1 LKSLLKW
8 LPLGVFLLL
17 LVPFSRALAA
27 DATVKL
33 LGQLRSDSEKTC
45 FRIAPVNGSFDV
57 RNATL
62 SSIKLLFHGGSLSP
76 LEGSAKVQFDCEHED
91 TLGEGEG
98 DCGGCDSTGHHDD
111 AARLRLDDGFPGD
124 EGDSTETDCEDCN
137 ADSCNAVAIRVCF
150 STPDLIS
157 FFGDA
162 SLPDSLAGATVE
174 LTLADGSTIVG
185 TFDTSN
191 LAEHG
196 HGEGEGREMDV
207 RARPNP
213 LNPRT
218 EVTFTL
224 SRAGRVRVTVYDL
237 QGRLVTR
244 LLDENRATGP
254 QSLTWDGSDSRS
266 ARVASGVYF
275 FRIQAP
281 EGHVTQRVAVVK

>member
-1 LKSLLKW
+1 MKSLLKW
-8 LPLGVFLLL
+8 LPLGLLL
-17 LVPFSRALAA
+17 LVPFSPVLAA

-33 LGQLRSDSEKTC
+33 LGQFRSDKEKTC
-45 FRIAPVNGSFDV
+45 FRIAPVNGSFDA

-76 LEGSAKVQFDCEHED
+76 LEGSAKLQFDCEHED

-98 DCGGCDSTGHHDD
+98 DHGGCDSTGHHDD
-111 AARLRLDDGFPGD
+111 AARLRLDDGFHGDD
-124 EGDSTETDCEDCN
+124 EGDSTDTDCDDRD

-150 STPDLIS
+150 STQDLIS

-162 SLPDSLAGATVE
+162 SLPDSLADATVE

-185 TFDTSN
+185 TFDTSH

-218 EVTFTL
+218 ELTFTL
-224 SRAGRVRVTVYDL
+224 SRAGRVQVGVYDL
-237 QGRLVTR
+237 QGRLVTK
-244 LLDENRATGP
+244 LLDENRSVGP
-254 QSLTWDGSDSRS
+254 QSLTWDGSNSRNGHVS
-266 ARVASGVYF
+266 SGVYF

-281 EGHVTQRVAVVK
+281 EGQVVQRVAVVK